1 MIEIPCKII
10 FMIKKGLLIFT
21 LSCILSILLVSCRID
36 DSSVAKIATEVA
48 AVSTAIQSTTR
59 AQWTPI
65 PSQTHT
71 VTNTV
76 TPVRTY
82 ATPTTHKNTETD
94 RVIASV
100 EPTLTLIPGTSTA
113 DIRPLAKQWQI
124 WPVIPKLTDNAKRI
138 FLKGVK
144 EFGTNPHF
152 FSKIGDCQ
160 SNPNVFMGVYDM
172 GYEGVL
178 ADEDRYLQEAID
190 YFQGAFATESMAVH
204 DGMSVASVLT
214 TAWADPKICEKGENS
229 LECELRVH
237 NPSIMFINLGTNWIA
252 SLEMSIYYDYLSEI
266 VEYLILHGVLPIL
279 SSKADNVEGGNRIN
293 EVTAQVARDYD
304 IPFFNFWKSAQ
315 GLKNHGLSVENP
327 IYLSVSAWNWR
338 NYQALQL
345 LHATGKEL
353 GLF

>member
-1 MIEIPCKII
+1 MIR
-10 FMIKKGLLIFT
+10 KGLLIIT
-21 LSCILSILLVSCRID
+21 LSCTLSVFLTSCRID
-36 DSSVAKIATEVA
+36 PTSVVEIASEIA
-48 AVSTAIQSTTR
+48 AVSTEIQSTIQ
-59 AQWTPI
+59 AQQTPY
-65 PSQTHT
+65 PSQTHII
-71 VTNTV
+71 TNTAV
-76 TPVRTY
+76 PSRTPSIPTAAANHATISMISTAKPTQNTTPGT
-82 ATPTTHKNTETD
+82 ATP
-94 RVIASV
+94 
-100 EPTLTLIPGTSTA
+100 

-138 FLKGVK
+138 FQKGVN
-144 EFGTNPHF
+144 EFGTNPHI

-172 GYEGVL
+172 GYEGLL

-190 YFQGAFATESMAVH
+190 YYQGAFAIESLAVH

-229 LECELRVH
+229 LACELRVH

-252 SLEMSIYYDYLSEI
+252 SLEMDVYYDYLSEI
-266 VEYLILHGVLPIL
+266 VEYLIARGILPIL
-279 SSKADNVEGGNRIN
+279 SSKADNVEGGHRIN
-293 EVTAQVARDYD
+293 EITAQVARDYD

-338 NYQALQL
+338 NYQALKL
-345 LHATGKEL
+345 LHSTGKEL